1 VRGDEGSGD
10 LTEEA
15 GLVFLTCRSGDGC
28 EGAVG
33 VPSSLN
39 TPLLIR
45 TNELDSMWSFPE
57 LFFLFGFFFLRILTV
72 SVG

>member
-10 LTEEA
+10 RMEEA
-15 GLVFLTCRSGDGC
+15 GLVFLTGRSGDGC

-45 TNELDSMWSFPE
+45 TNELDSM
-57 LFFLFGFFFLRILTV
+57 
-72 SVG
+72 